1 MRSTAGE
8 DHNMA
13 EERIKDDTVAPLP
26 ARSTYAELSGRTMST
41 LGRTLSSVLD
51 VGREL
56 LAKRR
61 ASQLSLPKSA
71 ASLVALCKDLLEHR
85 GEASGLALANEVAMA
100 YQQLPEAQRLAFFT
114 GLAQDFEVDT
124 AAVLEAAERY
134 RLDNRLENLWAINH
148 AVEAPR
154 QKLFRRINMAPEG
167 TRTLVAMRG
176 QLLQMLRTHPEL
188 RGVDSDLK
196 HLFISWFNKGFL
208 ELRRIDWSS
217 PASVLEKVIHY
228 EAVHEI
234 NGWDD
239 LRSRLREDRRCFA
252 FFHPALP
259 NDPLVF
265 VEIALT
271 DSVPNALAPLLVQD
285 RQQRALDEKVNTV
298 VFYSIS
304 NCHPGLASVS
314 FGNFLIKNVVEEL
327 KKENPTLKTFVT
339 LSPVPGFRSWL
350 LGADLDGLV
359 PAEIVDR
366 VREPVGPVV
375 DAQVYDALL
384 KLCAHY
390 LLRVKSGQLP
400 RDSVARFHLGN
411 GAQLYGIHGGADLS
425 AKGREQS
432 AGIMVNY
439 LYDLPKIEENHEAY
453 FDQGKIAV
461 SKAVTRLLDKA

>member
-1 MRSTAGE
+1 MPEQTSTP
-8 DHNMA
+8 DNA
-13 EERIKDDTVAPLP
+13 EQAPQ
-26 ARSTYAELSGRTMST
+26 GTMTT
-41 LGRTLSSVLD
+41 LGRTLSSVMEA
-51 VGREL
+51 GREI
-56 LAKRR
+56 LARQRR
-61 ASQLSLPKSA
+61 GASGA
-71 ASLVALCKDLLEHR
+71 ANTAAGLVGLCRELLEHR
-85 GEASGLALANEVAMA
+85 GEASGLALAGEITAG
-100 YQQLPEAQRLAFFT
+100 YWRLPEADRLAFFVSVAT
-114 GLAQDFEVDT
+114 EFDVQPQEILA
-124 AAVLEAAERY
+124 AAQRY
-134 RLDNRLENLWAINH
+134 REDPDQEHLWAISR

-154 QKLFRRINMAPEG
+154 QKLFRRINMAPDG

-176 QLLQMLRTHPEL
+176 HLLRVLRANPQLRP
-188 RGVDSDLK
+188 VDSDLK

-217 PASVLEKVIHY
+217 PANVLEKLIDY

-252 FFHPALP
+252 FFHPALV

-271 DSVPNALAPLLVQD
+271 DSLPDAMPPLLTQD
-285 RQQRALDEKVNTV
+285 RTQVPAERVNTV

-304 NCHPGLASVS
+304 NCHPGLAGIS

-327 KKENPTLKTFVT
+327 TKEIPRLKTFVT
-339 LSPVPGFRSWL
+339 LSPVPGFRRWL
-350 LGADLDGLV
+350 LEADLENLV
-359 PAEIVDR
+359 PVALIPR
-366 VREPVGPVV
+366 VRQPMGRVV
-375 DAQVYDALL
+375 DTEVYDALM

-390 LLRVKSGQLP
+390 LLQVKSGEQP
-400 RDSVARFHLGN
+400 RDPVARFHLGN
-411 GAQLYGIHGGADLS
+411 GAQLHRLHGGADLS

-439 LYDLPKIEENHEAY
+439 LYDLGRIEENHEAF

-461 SKAVTRLLDKA
+461 SRSVSRLID

>member
-1 MRSTAGE
+1 
-8 DHNMA
+8 MA
-13 EERIKDDTVAPLP
+13 EERIKDDMAAPLP
-26 ARSTYAELSGRTMST
+26 VRSTYADFPGRTIST

-56 LAKRR
+56 LARRR
-61 ASQLSLPKSA
+61 ASQPALAKTSA
-71 ASLVALCKDLLEHR
+71 GLVALCKDLLEHR
-85 GEASGLALANEVAMA
+85 GEASGLALASEVAVG
-100 YQQLPEAQRLAFFT
+100 YQQLPESQRLGFFT
-114 GLAQDFEVDT
+114 HLAEDFEVDSE
-124 AAVLEAAERY
+124 AVLAAAERY
-134 RLDNRLENLWAINH
+134 RKDGRLENLWAITH

-154 QKLFRRINMAPEG
+154 VKLFRRINMAPEG

-176 QLLQMLRTHPEL
+176 DLLRMLRANPEL
-188 RGVDSDLK
+188 RGIDSDLK

-234 NGWDD
+234 NGWED

-271 DSVPNALAPLLVQD
+271 ESVPDALAPLLVQE
-285 RQQRALDEKVNTV
+285 RQRRLDERVNTV

-304 NCHPGLASVS
+304 NCHPGLAGVS

-327 KKENPTLKTFVT
+327 KKEIPTLKTFVT
-339 LSPVPGFRSWL
+339 LSPVPGFRNWL

-359 PAEIVDR
+359 PAELVDR

-390 LLRVKSGQLP
+390 LLRVKSGPLP
-400 RDSVARFHLGN
+400 RDAVARFHLGN

-425 AKGREQS
+425 PKGREQS

-461 SKAVTRLLDKA
+461 SRTVSRLLDKA